1 MNHQTQRLP
10 RNRRG
15 SLLIVAL
22 LLSAVTAIGIATY
35 LRLGSAGMQ
44 LAHRSFFENAAMN
57 LAEGGLDQAMW
68 CFEQARNGNS
78 GAWAANFVLDGRNAH
93 QTFNESSIGLNAT
106 GSVRV
111 FVQYYDASL
120 PPVVTARATLT
131 PASGAP
137 VEKWVQV
144 SLHTRSR
151 FGDGM
156 IAKRVIDFNGNNVAA
171 DSWNSDTADGDG
183 NPLTGSQ
190 APYSHALAS
199 DQATIASTQITAGA
213 VGIGNADVLGYV
225 ATGDP
230 TASAGSSKSMEIIV
244 GPMGSILGTD
254 SAVKGVAGNIDPDR
268 VASDFT
274 YNFDQ
279 VETNSSQP
287 PVYTSVSPTWLTY
300 SGAVAATPLGVA
312 GTTTAYKLSNSITG
326 SLSIAEN
333 ATVAL
338 IVPLGT
344 TIKLNGSEAIT
355 IPASSRLIIFAEADL
370 DIAGKGLLN
379 GSSSPTNVYI
389 FGSIPAGGAAP
400 ASQTIKIAGNGN
412 LNACVYA
419 PNADIRIDGGG
430 TSGQVSGSF
439 VGNNITMT
447 GGGFFHYDTALKGL
461 GGGAMAISQWKELTT
476 AAQRGAMEPSLSF

>member
-1 MNHQTQRLP
+1 MNTRSQHLP

-15 SLLIVAL
+15 SLLLVAM

-35 LRLGSAGMQ
+35 LQLGNASMQ

-68 CFEQARNGNS
+68 CFEQARNGNP
-78 GAWAANFVLDGRNAH
+78 GASAANFVIDGTNAH
-93 QTFNESSIGLNAT
+93 QTFEESDIGLNAT

-111 FVQYYDASL
+111 FVQYSDASL
-120 PPVVTARATLT
+120 PPVVTARATVT
-131 PASGAP
+131 PKTGSP
-137 VEKWVQV
+137 IEKWVQV

-156 IAKRVIDFNGNNVAA
+156 IAKLLIDFNGNNVAA
-171 DSWNSDTADGDG
+171 DSWNSDTADSDG
-183 NPLTGSQ
+183 NPLTGAQ
-190 APYSHALAS
+190 TTYTHAVAT

-213 VGIGNADVLGYV
+213 IGIGNADVLGYV

-230 TASAGSSKSMEIIV
+230 SATAGSSKSMAIIV
-244 GPMGSILGTD
+244 GPTGSILGTD
-254 SAVKGVAGNIDPDR
+254 SAGKGVTGNIDPDR

-287 PVYTSVSPTWLTY
+287 PLYTTVSPIWLTY
-300 SGAVAATPLGVA
+300 SSSIAGTPLGTA
-312 GTTTAYKLSNSITG
+312 GTTTTYKLSNSITG
-326 SLSIAEN
+326 NLSIAAN

-338 IVPLGT
+338 IVPVGT
-344 TIKLNGSEAIT
+344 TIKLNGSDAIT
-355 IPASSRLIIFAEADL
+355 IPATSRLIIFAEGDL
-370 DIAGKGLLN
+370 DISGKGLLN

-389 FGSIPAGGAAP
+389 FGSVAAGGTAP
-400 ASQTIKIAGNGN
+400 SSQTIKISGNGN

-439 VGNNITMT
+439 VGSTITMT

-461 GGGAMAISQWKELTT
+461 GGGPMAISQWKELTT
-476 AAQRGAMEPSLSF
+476 AAQRAAMEPSLSF